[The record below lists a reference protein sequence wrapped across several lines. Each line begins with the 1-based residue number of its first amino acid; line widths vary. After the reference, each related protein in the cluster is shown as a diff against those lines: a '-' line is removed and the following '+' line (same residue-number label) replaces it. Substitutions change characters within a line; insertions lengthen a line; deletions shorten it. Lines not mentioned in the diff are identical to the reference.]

1 MSFIIAGVAA
11 ASGITKIGMALA
23 GRKQRIQEQKAANRE
38 LQMRRDAYEQLD
50 TSNPYLNMENT
61 MEDLT
66 VNQQQAQFEKDMAQ
80 QQQAN
85 MLSSMQQGGNFTAGN
100 IQAMVNAGA
109 QQARRASAS
118 IGQQEA
124 ANQRAE
130 RSMAGRIQAM
140 EREGEVYSRGQKKDK
155 VETLFGMAMTRSK
168 EADAARQRAA
178 EMVASGVGD
187 LGAGA
192 IGIGQGLGIVPT
204 PAMTQESMKSMGG

>member
-1 MSFIIAGVAA
+1 MSFVIASVAA
-11 ASGITKIGMALA
+11 AAGLTKIGMALA
-23 GRKQRIQEQKAANRE
+23 GRKGRIQEQKAANRE
-38 LQMRRDAYEQLD
+38 LQQRRDAYEQLD

-85 MLSSMQQGGNFTAGN
+85 MLSTMQQGGSFNAGN

-130 RSMAGRIQAM
+130 RSMAGKIQSM
-140 EREGEVYSRGQKKDK
+140 EREGEMESRRMKKDK

-178 EMVASGVGD
+178 QMIASGVGD
-187 LGAGA
+187 IASAGVGFGQAGA
-192 IGIGQGLGIVPT
+192 FGPNVQKALTPQG
-204 PAMTQESMKSMGG
+204 

>member
-1 MSFIIAGVAA
+1 MSFVIAGVAA
-11 ASGITKIGMALA
+11 ASGLTKIGIALA
-23 GRKQRIQEQKAANRE
+23 GRKKRIQEQKAANRE
-38 LQMRRDAYEQLD
+38 LQQRRDAYEQLD

-85 MLSSMQQGGNFTAGN
+85 ILSSMQQGGSFTAGN
-100 IQAMVNAGA
+100 IQAMVNAGS

-130 RSMAGRIQAM
+130 RSMAGSIQSM
-140 EREGEVYSRGQKKDK
+140 EREGEMASRRMKKDK

-178 EMVASGVGD
+178 QMIASGVGD
-187 LGAGA
+187 IGTAGV
-192 IGIGQGLGIVPT
+192 GFVQGGTGGQPISGNVN
-204 PAMTQESMKSMGG
+204 

>member
-1 MSFIIAGVAA
+1 MSFVIAEEAA
-11 ASGITKIGMALA
+11 AAGITKIGMALA
-23 GRKQRIQEQKAANRE
+23 GRKKRKKGQKAANRE

-66 VNQQQAQFEKDMAQ
+66 VNQQQAQFQRDMAQ

-85 MLSSMQQGGNFTAGN
+85 VLSSMQQGGNFTAGN
-100 IQAMVNAGA
+100 IQALVNAGA

-130 RSMAGRIQAM
+130 RSMAGKIQAL
-140 EREGEVYSRGQKKDK
+140 EREGEMESRRMKKDK
-155 VETLFGMAMTRSK
+155 VETLFGMSMVRTK

-178 EMVASGVGD
+178 QMIASGVGD
-187 LGAGA
+187 VGAGA
-192 IGIGQGLGIVPT
+192 VGIGQGLGIIP
-204 PAMTQESMKSMGG
+204 PPSAIQAGQPQ

>member
-1 MSFIIAGVAA
+1 MSFVIASVAA
-11 ASGITKIGMALA
+11 AAGLTKIGMALA
-23 GRKQRIQEQKAANRE
+23 GRKGRIQEQKAANRE
-38 LQMRRDAYEQLD
+38 LQQRRDAYEQLD

-85 MLSSMQQGGNFTAGN
+85 MLSTMQQGGSFNAGN

-130 RSMAGRIQAM
+130 RSMAGKIQSM
-140 EREGEVYSRGQKKDK
+140 EREGEMESRRMKKDK

-178 EMVASGVGD
+178 QMVASGVGD
-187 LGAGA
+187 IASAGV
-192 IGIGQGLGIVPT
+192 GFGQAGSFGPKVQQFLT
-204 PAMTQESMKSMGG
+204 PEG

>member
-1 MSFIIAGVAA
+1 MSFVIASVAA
-11 ASGITKIGMALA
+11 AAGLTKIGMALA
-23 GRKQRIQEQKAANRE
+23 GRKGRIQEQKAANRE
-38 LQMRRDAYEQLD
+38 LQQRRDAYEQLD

-85 MLSSMQQGGNFTAGN
+85 MLSTMQQGGSFNAGN

-130 RSMAGRIQAM
+130 RSMAGKIQSM
-140 EREGEVYSRGQKKDK
+140 EREGEMESRRMKKDK

-178 EMVASGVGD
+178 QMVASGVGD
-187 LGAGA
+187 IASAGV
-192 IGIGQGLGIVPT
+192 GFGQAGSFGPQVQQFLT
-204 PAMTQESMKSMGG
+204 PEG

>member
-1 MSFIIAGVAA
+1 MSFLMVGIAA
-11 ASGITKIGMALA
+11 ASGATKIGMALA
-23 GRKQRIQEQKAANRE
+23 GRKNRIREQKAANKE

-66 VNQQQAQFEKDMAQ
+66 VNQEQAKFEKDMAMQ
-80 QQQAN
+80 QQSN
-85 MLSSMQQGGNFTAGN
+85 MLSSMQQGGGFNAGN

-109 QQARRASAS
+109 QQARRSSAS

-130 RSMAGRIQAM
+130 RSMAGSIQAQ
-140 EREGEVYSRGQKKDK
+140 EREGEVWSRGQKKDK

-168 EADAARQRAA
+168 EADEARQRAT
-178 EMVASGVGD
+178 EMIASGVGD
-187 LGAGA
+187 LGSAVIQGGKVGQA
-192 IGIGQGLGIVPT
+192 NMAQGLNFF
-204 PAMTQESMKSMGG
+204 GGQK

>member
-1 MSFIIAGVAA
+1 MSFVIAGVAA
-11 ASGITKIGMALA
+11 AAGLTKIGIALS
-23 GRKQRIQEQKAANRE
+23 GRKNRIQEQKAANRE
-38 LQMRRDAYEQLD
+38 LQQRRDAYEQLD

-85 MLSSMQQGGNFTAGN
+85 MLSTMQQGGNFTAGN
-100 IQAMVNAGA
+100 IQAMVNAGS
-109 QQARRASAS
+109 QQARRSSAS

-130 RSMAGRIQAM
+130 RSMAGKIQSM

-168 EADAARQRAA
+168 ESDEARQRAA
-178 EMVASGVGD
+178 QLIASGVGD
-187 LGAGA
+187 VGSA
-192 IGIGQGLGIVPT
+192 GIGFAQGFGIMP
-204 PAMTQESMKSMGG
+204 PPSAIQGAQPQ

>member
-1 MSFIIAGVAA
+1 MSFVIAGVAA
-11 ASGITKIGMALA
+11 ATGITKIGMALA
-23 GRKQRIQEQKAANRE
+23 GRKGRIQEQKAANRE
-38 LQMRRDAYEQLD
+38 LQQRRDAYEQLD

-85 MLSSMQQGGNFTAGN
+85 MLSTMQQGGSFNAGN

-130 RSMAGRIQAM
+130 RSMAGKIQSM
-140 EREGEVYSRGQKKDK
+140 EREGEMESRRMKKDK

-178 EMVASGVGD
+178 QMVASGVGD
-187 LGAGA
+187 IASAGV
-192 IGIGQGLGIVPT
+192 GFGQAGSFGPQVQQFLT
-204 PAMTQESMKSMGG
+204 PEG

>member
-11 ASGITKIGMALA
+11 ASGLTKIGMAIA
-23 GRKQRIQEQKAANRE
+23 GRKKRIQEQKAANRE
-38 LQMRRDAYEQLD
+38 LQQRRDAYESLD

-85 MLSSMQQGGNFTAGN
+85 MLGSIQQSGSFTAGN
-100 IQAMVNAGA
+100 IQAMVNAGS

-130 RSMAGRIQAM
+130 RSMAGKIQSM
-140 EREGEVYSRGQKKDK
+140 EREGEVYSRGLKKDK
-155 VETLFGMAMTRSK
+155 TETLFGMAMTRSK
-168 EADAARQRAA
+168 EADEARQRAA
-178 EMVASGVGD
+178 QMIASGVGD
-187 LGAGA
+187 VGAGA
-192 IGIGQGLGIVPT
+192 VGIGQGLGIIP
-204 PAMTQESMKSMGG
+204 PPSAIQDEQPK

>member
-1 MSFIIAGVAA
+1 MSFVIASVAA
-11 ASGITKIGMALA
+11 ASGLTKIGMALA
-23 GRKQRIQEQKAANRE
+23 GRKGRIQEQKAANRE
-38 LQMRRDAYEQLD
+38 LRQRRDAYEQLD

-85 MLSSMQQGGNFTAGN
+85 MLSTMQQGGSFNAGN

-109 QQARRASAS
+109 QQARRSSAS

-130 RSMAGRIQAM
+130 RSMAGKIQSM

-155 VETLFGMAMTRSK
+155 VETLFGMAMTR
-168 EADAARQRAA
+168 
-178 EMVASGVGD
+178 
-187 LGAGA
+187 
-192 IGIGQGLGIVPT
+192 
-204 PAMTQESMKSMGG
+204 

>member
-11 ASGITKIGMALA
+11 ASGLTKIGMALA
-23 GRKQRIQEQKAANRE
+23 GRKKRIQEQKAANRE
-38 LQMRRDAYEQLD
+38 LQQRRDAYESLD

-85 MLSSMQQGGNFTAGN
+85 MLGSIQQSGGFTAGN
-100 IQAMVNAGA
+100 IQAMVNAGS

-130 RSMAGRIQAM
+130 RSMAGKIQAM

-155 VETLFGMAMTRSK
+155 VETLFGMSMQRSK
-168 EADAARQRAA
+168 EADAARQRATQ
-178 EMVASGVGD
+178 MIASGIGD
-187 LGAGA
+187 
-192 IGIGQGLGIVPT
+192 IGSSVIGFGQGGAFGEQAQKFLT
-204 PAMTQESMKSMGG
+204 PKEQG

>member
-11 ASGITKIGMALA
+11 ASGLTKIGMAIA
-23 GRKQRIQEQKAANRE
+23 GRKKRIQEQKAANRE
-38 LQMRRDAYEQLD
+38 LQQRRDAYESLD

-85 MLSSMQQGGNFTAGN
+85 MLGSIQQSGGFTAGN
-100 IQAMVNAGA
+100 IQAMVNAGS

-130 RSMAGRIQAM
+130 RSMAGRIQAT
-140 EREGEVYSRGQKKDK
+140 EREGEVYSRGLKKDK
-155 VETLFGMAMTRSK
+155 TETLFGMSMQRSK
-168 EADAARQRAA
+168 EADEARQRASD
-178 EMVASGVGD
+178 MIASGVGD
-187 LGAGA
+187 IAGA
-192 IGIGQGLGIVPT
+192 VGGYGQANLDAGKNFFGN
-204 PAMTQESMKSMGG
+204 

>member
-1 MSFIIAGVAA
+1 MSFIIAGVTA
-11 ASGITKIGMALA
+11 ASGLTKIGMALA
-23 GRKQRIQEQKAANRE
+23 GRKKRIQEQKAANRE
-38 LQMRRDAYEQLD
+38 LQQRRDAYEQLD

-85 MLSSMQQGGNFTAGN
+85 MLSTMQQGSSFNAGN

-109 QQARRASAS
+109 QQARQASAS

-130 RSMAGRIQAM
+130 RSMAGKIQAM

-178 EMVASGVGD
+178 QMIASGVGD
-187 LGAGA
+187 IGTAG
-192 IGIGQGLGIVPT
+192 GGFVQGGTGGQPISGNVN
-204 PAMTQESMKSMGG
+204 